1 MSLFKK
7 KINKSKTFKKDS
19 DFVLLEGDCLDGI
32 KTLPDNSVKLI
43 ITSPPYN
50 LNKEYE
56 EKNTLEN
63 YLEKIKPIIKEF
75 DRVLKDDG
83 SICWQVGNYVDKSEV
98 FPLDIF
104 YYNIFKEQGYKLRNR
119 IIWHFNH
126 GLHGTKRLSG
136 RYEVMCWFTKSD
148 NYTFNLDDI
157 RVPSKYP
164 GKTNYKPGKNYGKLS
179 GNPLGKNPSDYWE
192 IMIKEW
198 ELGFWE
204 IPNVKAN
211 HPEKTLHPCQF
222 PIELVE
228 RCVFAFTNE
237 KDVVLDPFSGVGSSM
252 LAAIKN
258 NRIGVGCELDE
269 KYIKIAYEKIKLLEE
284 GDLPYRELGRKVSEA
299 KGKVAK
305 VPKEF
310 KAYKLFG

>member
-32 KTLPDNSVKLI
+32 KTLPDKSVKLI

-63 YLEKIKPIIKEF
+63 YLENIKPIIKEF

-179 GNPLGKNPSDYWE
+179 GNPLEKNPSDYWE
-192 IMIKEW
+192 IMI
-198 ELGFWE
+198 
-204 IPNVKAN
+204 
-211 HPEKTLHPCQF
+211 
-222 PIELVE
+222 
-228 RCVFAFTNE
+228 NE
-237 KDVVLDPFSGVGSSM
+237 
-252 LAAIKN
+252 
-258 NRIGVGCELDE
+258 
-269 KYIKIAYEKIKLLEE
+269 
-284 GDLPYRELGRKVSEA
+284 
-299 KGKVAK
+299 
-305 VPKEF
+305 
-310 KAYKLFG
+310 

>member
-7 KINKSKTFKKDS
+7 KIIKSKTFKKDS

-126 GLHGTKRLSG
+126 GLQ
-136 RYEVMCWFTKSD
+136 
-148 NYTFNLDDI
+148 
-157 RVPSKYP
+157 KYYN
-164 GKTNYKPGKNYGKLS
+164 KKYLKEKLQTYLHS
-179 GNPLGKNPSDYWE
+179 FL
-192 IMIKEW
+192 
-198 ELGFWE
+198 L
-204 IPNVKAN
+204 AN
-211 HPEKTLHPCQF
+211 
-222 PIELVE
+222 I
-228 RCVFAFTNE
+228 
-237 KDVVLDPFSGVGSSM
+237 
-252 LAAIKN
+252 
-258 NRIGVGCELDE
+258 
-269 KYIKIAYEKIKLLEE
+269 
-284 GDLPYRELGRKVSEA
+284 
-299 KGKVAK
+299 
-305 VPKEF
+305 
-310 KAYKLFG
+310 